1 MAFVVSAVG
10 WTVLEPR
17 ENAAWVVGWLG
28 GWAWGS
34 SSSQGDAAAA
44 RSLHLPHHQQQ
55 AAGSRWAVGGGQPQP
70 LPAFFVLRKLWH
82 KANNNS
88 PAVKVV
94 HYLVVFVGL
103 VKCQLTISLPRC
115 LFNCHIETKSNGK
128 DENDIS
134 QIIYQI
140 WSGEGGIDIAT
151 QNTSKVQKIGI
162 FFVKIQNWGAAGD
175 CEKVW
180 TKSSCMV
187 NVRHV
192 Q

>member
-1 MAFVVSAVG
+1 M
-10 WTVLEPR
+10 LEPR

-70 LPAFFVLRKLWH
+70 LPSLFRLRKTMAL

-128 DENDIS
+128 DENDIA

-140 WSGEGGIDIAT
+140 
-151 QNTSKVQKIGI
+151 
-162 FFVKIQNWGAAGD
+162 
-175 CEKVW
+175 
-180 TKSSCMV
+180 
-187 NVRHV
+187 
-192 Q
+192 

>member
-1 MAFVVSAVG
+1 MIRSIARIYSLAPVFLPVKSFTAYWSLWEISIQSGGGAGCGFCSFSCWLNRVG
-10 WTVLEPR
+10 ASR
-17 ENAAWVVGWLG
+17 ECGMGGWLV

-128 DENDIS
+128 DENDIA
-134 QIIYQI
+134 QIIYKI
-140 WSGEGGIDIAT
+140 WSGEGGI
-151 QNTSKVQKIGI
+151 V
-162 FFVKIQNWGAAGD
+162 
-175 CEKVW
+175 
-180 TKSSCMV
+180 
-187 NVRHV
+187 
-192 Q
+192 

>member
-70 LPAFFVLRKLWH
+70 LPAFFVLGKLCH

-94 HYLVVFVGL
+94 LYLVVFVGL

-115 LFNCHIETKSNGK
+115 LFFNCHIETKSNGK
-128 DENDIS
+128 NENDKA
-134 QIIYQI
+134 QNIYQI
-140 WSGEGGIDIAT
+140 WTGEGGIDIAMKKT
-151 QNTSKVQKIGI
+151 WKVQKIGNL
-162 FFVKIQNWGAAGD
+162 FVKNWGAAGD
-175 CEKVW
+175 CGKVW
-180 TKSSCMV
+180 TVSSF
-187 NVRHV
+187 
-192 Q
+192 

>member
-128 DENDIS
+128 DENDIA
-134 QIIYQI
+134 QMIYQI

-151 QNTSKVQKIGI
+151 QKTSKVQKIGI
-162 FFVKIQNWGAAGD
+162 FCKNPKLGSGWGLWKGLDKIILHGK
-175 CEKVW
+175 C
-180 TKSSCMV
+180 
-187 NVRHV
+187 
-192 Q
+192 

>member
-1 MAFVVSAVG
+1 MRHGWLVG
-10 WTVLEPR
+10 WVGGPGDPPPPR
-17 ENAAWVVGWLG
+17 EM
-28 GWAWGS
+28 
-34 SSSQGDAAAA
+34 
-44 RSLHLPHHQQQ
+44 QQQ
-55 AAGSRWAVGGGQPQP
+55 PAASTCHTTSNRQRGRGGQWAADNLNPFQP
-70 LPAFFVLRKLWH
+70 FSSWGNYAIRRT
-82 KANNNS
+82 NNS

-94 HYLVVFVGL
+94 LYLVVFVGL

-128 DENDIS
+128 DENDIA

-151 QNTSKVQKIGI
+151 QKTSKVQKNGVFFLNPKFGSGWGLWKGLDNII
-162 FFVKIQNWGAAGD
+162 FLN
-175 CEKVW
+175 
-180 TKSSCMV
+180 MV